1 MPSKELI
8 ERIADNIDMLISTDF
23 SGRGIIN
30 KLYAHARAREGRS
43 PTLVC
48 AEKLRDTLSEPGKV
62 ALIITGFV
70 CPYELRGMPCVIGET
85 DGPPGAAALARILAQ
100 SLRAIPVLV
109 TEEVAVEA
117 MSACARAA
125 GLFVTDLESA
135 RENMLEAKAGT
146 TAVVL
151 GFPMGDETGRK
162 TAKEMVNKLH
172 PAVVVVS
179 EKMGPNERGI
189 VVSSSGTKLNE
200 QIRADFLIEDA
211 RKRGAPAMGIGDGGN
226 EMGMILIKEGIYR
239 DVPYGKES
247 RFGGGP
253 MTPAVETDVVLPAVV
268 SNWGTHAI
276 GACLLALL
284 EKPGLLY
291 TEELEACVLKRA
303 AESGYIDSV
312 SNLCE
317 PSVDGLP
324 LDVHTSFVKL
334 LATIVRKG
342 LTGWV

>member
-1 MPSKELI
+1 MPSEETL
-8 ERIADNIDMLISTDF
+8 ERIADSIDRLISIDF
-23 SGRGIIN
+23 SGRGIIG

-43 PTLVC
+43 PTLVA
-48 AEKLRDTLSEPGKV
+48 AEKLKAALSEPGKV
-62 ALIITGFV
+62 AVIITGFV
-70 CPYELRGMPCVIGET
+70 CPYELRGMPCVVGET
-85 DGPPGAAALARILAQ
+85 DGPPGAVALARILAL

-135 RENMLEAKAGT
+135 RKNSLEAKMGT

-151 GFPMGDETGRK
+151 GFPMGDEAGKKAAR
-162 TAKEMVNKLH
+162 EMVQRLQ
-172 PAVVVVS
+172 PAAVVVS
-179 EKMGPNERGI
+179 EKMGPNERGV

-200 QIRADFLIEDA
+200 QIRADFLIEEA
-211 RKRGAPAMGIGDGGN
+211 RRRGAPAIGVGDGGN
-226 EMGMILIKEGIYR
+226 EMGMILIKDGIYK
-239 DVPYGKES
+239 DIPYGKES

-253 MTPAVETDVVLPAVV
+253 MPPAVETDVILPAIV

-276 GACLLALL
+276 GACLLAMLDRP
-284 EKPGLLY
+284 ELLY
-291 TEELEACVLKRA
+291 TEELEARVMERA
-303 AESGYIDSV
+303 AECGYIDAS

-317 PSVDGLP
+317 PAADGLP
-324 LDVHTSFVKL
+324 LGVHTSFVKL
-334 LATIVRKG
+334 LATVVRKG